1 LSLQPPPSGFPTRP
15 RVDGPGGRR
24 QGATRGAATM
34 ESTRFDQSRWAEQK
48 FSQDYRDEANHY
60 LPFRR
65 FFIEVAK
72 SVAEFFTFS
81 KTSIKILD
89 LGCGDGFF
97 IEQFQPRSSDE
108 IVLIDGSAEMLSA
121 AQRRLA
127 NFKNITY
134 VQHSFQE
141 IMAQP
146 LSRKFDFVFSSLAIH
161 HLSPEDKYKLYK
173 YIYDHLERNGIFI
186 NYDVVLAPS
195 EALEKWYVSFWQ
207 DYIERNAAA
216 DIKEKVKTI
225 TLRYKGNPDNIPD
238 TLAYQMGALQEIGYS
253 NVDCYFKFGLF
264 SLFGGT
270 K

>member
-1 LSLQPPPSGFPTRP
+1 
-15 RVDGPGGRR
+15 
-24 QGATRGAATM
+24 
-34 ESTRFDQSRWAEQK
+34 
-48 FSQDYRDEANHY
+48 

-65 FFIEVAK
+65 LFIEVAK
-72 SVAEFFTFS
+72 SVVEQFMAP

-97 IEQFQPRSSDE
+97 IEHFKPKPSDE
-108 IVLIDGSAEMLSA
+108 IVLVDGSREMLAA

-127 NFKNITY
+127 DYHNIQY
-134 VQHSFQE
+134 VNISFQE
-141 IMAQP
+141 IITQP

-161 HLSPEDKYKLYK
+161 HLSPEDKYKIYK
-173 YIYDHLERNGIFI
+173 YIHDHLEENGIFI

-195 EALEKWYVSFWQ
+195 EALEKWYISFWQ

-216 DIKEKVKTI
+216 DIKEKVKNI

-264 SLFGGT
+264 CLFGGT

>member
-1 LSLQPPPSGFPTRP
+1 
-15 RVDGPGGRR
+15 
-24 QGATRGAATM
+24 M
-34 ESTRFDQSRWAEQK
+34 ESTRFEHLRWADRK
-48 FSQDYRDEANHY
+48 FAQDYRDEANHY
-60 LPFRR
+60 LPFRHL
-65 FFIEVAK
+65 FIEVAK
-72 SVAEFFTFS
+72 SVVEHFTAS

-97 IEQFQPRSSDE
+97 IEEFKQRASDE
-108 IVLIDGSAEMLSA
+108 IVLIDGSAEMLA
-121 AQRRLA
+121 AAKRRLA
-127 NFKNITY
+127 HFNNISY
-134 VQHSFQE
+134 ARHSFQE

-173 YIYDHLERNGIFI
+173 YIYDHLKTNGIFI

-195 EALEKWYVSFWQ
+195 EALEKWYVAFWQ
-207 DYIERNAAA
+207 DYIDRNAAA
-216 DIKEKVKTI
+216 DIKEKFKTI